1 MRSLSLLLYLIDNDI
16 IIELA
21 SYKLLGETMASFNLT
36 YKDKAV
42 RILPSASSYI
52 NSDPKLREKYKQE
65 TLQSAKNRADSYEK
79 INLSL
84 IDQKEDSEYESLIA
98 IENIDPGE
106 ALLVA
111 ATEYEPDFYI
121 LTSDK
126 KFLKALSKSNL
137 VNIKNR
143 LYKKIICLEQLIIHL
158 INHNDFDKVRRRIAS
173 SELSNCD
180 IAEAFKNSRL
190 TQKELALQT
199 LEQRVKKL
207 RDETGDLLID
217 SLPPPPIEIKTPD
230 P

>member
-1 MRSLSLLLYLIDNDI
+1 MLLYFIDNDI

-42 RILPSASSYI
+42 RVLPSASSYI
-52 NSDPKLREKYKQE
+52 NGHPDLRKKYTQG
-65 TLQSAKNRADSYEK
+65 TLQLAKDRADSYEK
-79 INLSL
+79 IDKSL
-84 IDQKEDSEYESLIA
+84 IDQSEGSEYQSLIA

-111 ATEYEPDFYI
+111 ATEYEPNFYI
-121 LTSDK
+121 LTCDK

-137 VNIKNR
+137 INIKNR
-143 LYKKIICLEQLIIHL
+143 LSKRIICLEQLIIHL
-158 INHNDFDKVRRRIAS
+158 INNDDFDKVCRRIAL

-180 IAEAFKNSRL
+180 IAEAFKNGRL
-190 TQKELALQT
+190 TTKELALTT

-217 SLPPPPIEIKTPD
+217 SLPPSIEIKTPD
-230 P
+230 S

>member
-52 NSDPKLREKYKQE
+52 NSNSELRKKYKLE
-65 TLQSAKNRADSYEK
+65 TLQLAKSRADNYEK
-79 INLSL
+79 INKSL

-111 ATEYEPDFYI
+111 ATEYETDFYI
-121 LTSDK
+121 LTCDK
-126 KFLKALSKSNL
+126 KFLKALSRSNL
-137 VNIKNR
+137 TNIKQR
-143 LYKKIICLEQLIIHL
+143 LYKRIICLEQLIIHL
-158 INHNDFDKVRRRIAS
+158 INHNDFNKVCLRIAS

-180 IAEAFKNSRL
+180 IAEAFKNSKL
-190 TQKELALQT
+190 TQKELALKT

-207 RDETGDLLID
+207 RDETGDLLIE